1 MMSGKSD
8 VQFRQLTP
16 KQLRILRLIRD
27 YQRKHGYSPTMQEL
41 ADVLGVTK
49 VTVFEHVTGLEKKGL
64 LRRSKHRARSLELT
78 PRVAFPDE
86 SEGMLPLVGHIAAGA
101 PIEAIE
107 NPDVVD
113 LGSMFTS
120 PAGVFALRVRGDSMI
135 DEQIRDGDL
144 VVAER
149 RETARDGETV
159 VALLEDMPARHFL
172 TGKPLVLRRDQ
183 LGTVVMTYDGT
194 AFEVEFAGR
203 DGRAYAL
210 LPVPAGKLMILR
222 DTPEPAAA

>member
-1 MMSGKSD
+1 MSAKPDGP
-8 VQFRQLTP
+8 FRQLTP
-16 KQLRILRLIRD
+16 KQLRILKLIRD

-49 VTVFEHVTGLEKKGL
+49 VTVFEHVSGLEKKGL

-78 PRVAFPDE
+78 PRVEFPDE

-107 NPDVVD
+107 NPEVID
-113 LGSMFTS
+113 LDNMFRAAS
-120 PAGVFALRVRGDSMI
+120 GVFALRVRGDSMI
-135 DEQIRDGDL
+135 EEHIRDGDL

-159 VALLEDMPARHFL
+159 VALLDDGEATLKKFYREGQRVRLQPANAAYTPIYVDRVRIQ
-172 TGKPLVLRRDQ
+172 GVVIGVLR
-183 LGTVVMTYDGT
+183 MYN
-194 AFEVEFAGR
+194 
-203 DGRAYAL
+203 
-210 LPVPAGKLMILR
+210 
-222 DTPEPAAA
+222 

>member
-1 MMSGKSD
+1 MSTKTDG
-8 VQFRQLTP
+8 QFRQLTP

-41 ADVLGVTK
+41 ADVLGITK
-49 VTVFEHVTGLEKKGL
+49 VTVFEHVSGLEKKGL

-78 PRVAFPDE
+78 PRFEFPDE
-86 SEGMLPLVGHIAAGA
+86 SEGVLPLVGHIAAGA

-107 NPDVVD
+107 NPELVD
-113 LGSMFTS
+113 LEHMFTS

-135 DEQIRDGDL
+135 DDQIRDGDL

-159 VALLEDMPARHFL
+159 VALLDEGEATLKRFYRDGNRVRLQPANPAYSPIYVDSVRIQ
-172 TGKPLVLRRDQ
+172 GVVIGVLRMYR
-183 LGTVVMTYDGT
+183 
-194 AFEVEFAGR
+194 
-203 DGRAYAL
+203 
-210 LPVPAGKLMILR
+210 
-222 DTPEPAAA
+222 

>member
-1 MMSGKSD
+1 
-8 VQFRQLTP
+8 
-16 KQLRILRLIRD
+16 
-27 YQRKHGYSPTMQEL
+27 L

-49 VTVFEHVTGLEKKGL
+49 VTVFEHVSGLEKKGL

-78 PRVAFPDE
+78 PRVEFPDE
-86 SEGMLPLVGHIAAGA
+86 TEGVLPLVGHIAAGA

-107 NPDVVD
+107 NPELVD
-113 LGSMFTS
+113 LDKMFSS

-159 VALLEDMPARHFL
+159 VALLDDGEATLKKFYRESGRVRLQPANP
-172 TGKPLVLRRDQ
+172 KYSPLYLDSVRIQ
-183 LGTVVMTYDGT
+183 GVVIG
-194 AFEVEFAGR
+194 
-203 DGRAYAL
+203 
-210 LPVPAGKLMILR
+210 ILR
-222 DTPEPAAA
+222 TYK

>member
-1 MMSGKSD
+1 MASKSEE
-8 VQFRQLTP
+8 QFRSLTP

-49 VTVFEHVTGLEKKGL
+49 VTVFEHVNGLEKKGL
-64 LRRSKHRARSLELT
+64 LYRSKHRARSLELS
-78 PRVAFPDE
+78 PEVAFPDE
-86 SEGMLPLVGHIAAGA
+86 SEGVLPLIGHIAAGS

-113 LGSMFTS
+113 LGNMFTS
-120 PAGVFALRVRGDSMI
+120 SAGVFALRVRGDSMI

-149 RETARDGETV
+149 RENARDGETV
-159 VALLEDMPARHFL
+159 VALLEPDGEATLKKFYREGNRIRLQPANPAYSPIYSDQVRIQ
-172 TGKPLVLRRDQ
+172 GVVIGVLR
-183 LGTVVMTYDGT
+183 TY
-194 AFEVEFAGR
+194 R
-203 DGRAYAL
+203 
-210 LPVPAGKLMILR
+210 
-222 DTPEPAAA
+222 

>member
-1 MMSGKSD
+1 MSPKLDGS
-8 VQFRQLTP
+8 FRQLTP

-49 VTVFEHVTGLEKKGL
+49 VTVFEHVSGLEKKGL

-78 PRVAFPDE
+78 PRVEFPDE
-86 SEGMLPLVGHIAAGA
+86 SEGVLPLVGHIAAGA

-107 NPDVVD
+107 NPELVD
-113 LGSMFTS
+113 LDGMFSS

-159 VALLEDMPARHFL
+159 VALLDDGEATLKKFYREGGRFRLQPANPNYSPIYLESVRIQ
-172 TGKPLVLRRDQ
+172 GVVIGVLR
-183 LGTVVMTYDGT
+183 TY
-194 AFEVEFAGR
+194 R
-203 DGRAYAL
+203 
-210 LPVPAGKLMILR
+210 
-222 DTPEPAAA
+222 

>member
-1 MMSGKSD
+1 MAGKPD
-8 VQFRQLTP
+8 GQFRQLTP

-27 YQRKHGYSPTMQEL
+27 YQRKHGYSPTMQEI

-113 LGSMFTS
+113 LGNMFTS
-120 PAGVFALRVRGDSMI
+120 SAGVFALRVRGDSMI

-159 VALLEDMPARHFL
+159 VALLDDGEATLKKFYHEGNRVRLQPANPAYSPIYVDRVHIQ
-172 TGKPLVLRRDQ
+172 GVVIGVLR
-183 LGTVVMTYDGT
+183 LY
-194 AFEVEFAGR
+194 
-203 DGRAYAL
+203 
-210 LPVPAGKLMILR
+210 K
-222 DTPEPAAA
+222 

>member
-1 MMSGKSD
+1 MAAKLDGP
-8 VQFRQLTP
+8 FRQLTP

-49 VTVFEHVTGLEKKGL
+49 VTVFEHVSGLEKKGL

-78 PRVAFPDE
+78 PRVEFPDE
-86 SEGMLPLVGHIAAGA
+86 SEGVLPLVGHIAAGA

-107 NPDVVD
+107 NPELVD
-113 LGSMFTS
+113 LDNMFSS

-159 VALLEDMPARHFL
+159 VALLDDGEATLKKFYRDGGRFRLQPANPSYSPIYLDSVRIQ
-172 TGKPLVLRRDQ
+172 GVVIGVLR
-183 LGTVVMTYDGT
+183 TY
-194 AFEVEFAGR
+194 R
-203 DGRAYAL
+203 
-210 LPVPAGKLMILR
+210 
-222 DTPEPAAA
+222 

>member
-1 MMSGKSD
+1 MSGKPD
-8 VQFRQLTP
+8 GQFRQLTP

-49 VTVFEHVTGLEKKGL
+49 VTVFEHVSGLEKKGL

-78 PRVAFPDE
+78 PKVEFPDE
-86 SEGMLPLVGHIAAGA
+86 TDGALPLVGHIAAGA

-107 NPDVVD
+107 NPEILD
-113 LGSMFTS
+113 LDGMFTAPS
-120 PAGVFALRVRGDSMI
+120 GVFALRVRGDSMI
-135 DEQIRDGDL
+135 EEHIRDGDL

-159 VALLEDMPARHFL
+159 VALLEDGEATLKKFYREAGRVRLQPANAAYAPIYADNVRIQ
-172 TGKPLVLRRDQ
+172 GVVIGVLR
-183 LGTVVMTYDGT
+183 VY
-194 AFEVEFAGR
+194 
-203 DGRAYAL
+203 
-210 LPVPAGKLMILR
+210 K
-222 DTPEPAAA
+222 